1 VTAPGLR
8 VRLALISA
16 AAVAVAIAAV
26 SVIAWWATAGTMRGQ
41 IDDALTGTPLANR
54 VQRTGDAV
62 ASPELLCRVPRAA
75 VATLFRADAGGMQLI
90 RADGT
95 SCALSGSPAVPPTA
109 ADIAVAAGGPVT
121 GLRNTDTD
129 TGVHVRAVTYP
140 VTDGYALMVWR
151 DLTEMDATLRRLALW
166 LLLAGGLGVGGALT
180 AGWIV
185 ARTGLRP
192 LDRLTDAAEHVA
204 TTRDLQV
211 PIEVRGN
218 DEVARLARAFNRMT
232 AALELARQRQKQ
244 MIDDAGH
251 ELRTPLTSLRT
262 NIELLVRSED
272 GARQLAPADRRDLLA
287 SVSAQVQ
294 ELSVLAGEL
303 TLLTHDEPAVEPV
316 PLRLDEV
323 AARAVRRASR
333 RGRHPVVTDLRPWH
347 VVGDPAALERAVLN
361 LVDNAIKFS
370 PPGSTVTVRLRGG
383 RLDVADEGPGI
394 PEDERGQVFERFWR
408 SPAARALPGSG
419 LGLAIVAD
427 VVTGHGGTVEAGSSP
442 AGGATF
448 TVRLP
453 GHA

>member
-1 VTAPGLR
+1 
-8 VRLALISA
+8 
-16 AAVAVAIAAV
+16 
-26 SVIAWWATAGTMRGQ
+26 M
-41 IDDALTGTPLANR
+41 
-54 VQRTGDAV
+54 
-62 ASPELLCRVPRAA
+62 
-75 VATLFRADAGGMQLI
+75 
-90 RADGT
+90 
-95 SCALSGSPAVPPTA
+95 
-109 ADIAVAAGGPVT
+109 
-121 GLRNTDTD
+121 
-129 TGVHVRAVTYP
+129 
-140 VTDGYALMVWR
+140 
-151 DLTEMDATLRRLALW
+151 
-166 LLLAGGLGVGGALT
+166 
-180 AGWIV
+180 
-185 ARTGLRP
+185 
-192 LDRLTDAAEHVA
+192 
-204 TTRDLQV
+204 
-211 PIEVRGN
+211 
-218 DEVARLARAFNRMT
+218 
-232 AALELARQRQKQ
+232 
-244 MIDDAGH
+244 
-251 ELRTPLTSLRT
+251 
-262 NIELLVRSED
+262 RSED
-272 GARQLAPADRRDLLA
+272 GARLAPADRRDLLA

-333 RGRHPVVTDLRPWH
+333 RGRHPVVTDLQPWH

-427 VVTGHGGTVEAGSSP
+427 VVAGHGGTVEVGSSA